1 MFTKHGACLNQTV
14 TTGTSFA
21 RGTVFDVRCPTC
33 GSDDTKVVDSRS
45 VEDGAVIRRRR
56 ACAACP
62 NRFTTYER
70 PEIAP
75 LVVVKRDGERQ
86 PFDGQK
92 ILHGMASAAKG
103 RPISAEAFESL
114 VDSVEEAARN
124 VGGEV
129 TSEWV
134 GLFVLDRLRSLD
146 QVACLRFASVYK
158 GFTEIGDFEREVRL
172 IKLDERI

>member
-1 MFTKHGACLNQTV
+1 MPQRSPLFPGQTTLV
-14 TTGTSFA
+14 AGWF
-21 RGTVFDVRCPTC
+21 RYGFRVRCPTC

-45 VEDGAVIRRRR
+45 IEDGAVIRRRR
-56 ACAACP
+56 ACCDCP

-70 PEIAP
+70 PEVAP

-86 PFDGQK
+86 PFDGSK
-92 ILHGMASAAKG
+92 ILHGLALAAKG
-103 RPISAEAFESL
+103 RPISPETFDSL
-114 VDSVEEAARN
+114 VDEIEEGARN

-129 TSEWV
+129 SSEWV
-134 GLFVLDRLRSLD
+134 GLAVLERLRVVD

-172 IKLDERI
+172 IKLDEPS